1 MIAFASSPRPVASP
15 PGIVHAAELADV
27 HKAYGKVLA
36 LAGVSLRVDAGDVVA
51 LLGPNG
57 AGKTTAIR
65 VLLGLRSPDRGTARL
80 FGRNPRVPAARRRIG
95 CTPQETGL
103 PQTLRVAETLTFAC
117 AHFPSPTPV
126 GDLLER
132 FALTELARR
141 QTGALS
147 GGERRRLAVALAFAG
162 APSLVVLDEPS
173 SGLDIQSRRLL
184 WHGVAAYAV
193 DGGTVLLS
201 THDLEEAEALAT
213 RVVVLARGAVLAD
226 GSVAEIRAR
235 AGVSRIRLTSPAP
248 SIAGVIRQDERAG
261 GSVLYTREP
270 GAVVRRLVEQ
280 GSTLAGLEVARA
292 SLEEAFLDLTGE
304 QS

>member
-1 MIAFASSPRPVASP
+1 MIAFTASLTPVVSPA
-15 PGIVHAAELADV
+15 GIVPAAELADV
-27 HKAYGKVLA
+27 HKTYGRVPA
-36 LAGVSLRVDAGDVVA
+36 LAGVSLRVSPGDVVA

-65 VLLGLRSPDRGTARL
+65 ILLGLRTPDRGKARL
-80 FGRNPRVPAARRRIG
+80 FGKNPRAPSARRRVG

-103 PQTLRVAETLTFAC
+103 PQTLRVAETLAFAC

-132 FALTELARR
+132 FALTALARR

-184 WHGVAAYAV
+184 WHGVTAYAV
-193 DGGTVLLS
+193 AGGTVLLS
-201 THDLEEAEALAT
+201 THDLDEAEALAT

-235 AGVSRIRLTSPAP
+235 AGVSRIRLTSSAP
-248 SIAGVIRQDERAG
+248 PVAGVIRREETAG

-270 GAVVRRLVEQ
+270 GAVVRRLVEH
-280 GSTLAGLEVARA
+280 GSTLAGLEVVQA